1 MAPHVPEVLRLLG
14 LLRLELDLDDAARQV
29 LHLAVK
35 ANKDDHFA
43 WLALAVAEER
53 SSFKLRGTEYEV
65 SSVEMA
71 ISAYKIADELGNKRG
86 FDVPHQVSNNMGVL
100 QLQRGNSRS
109 ATKII
114 LAALCTGE
122 QEHGLDDQ
130 RREREITS
138 SSSGSGPL
146 GTAESENAPLWCWD
160 RVICESVK
168 VDKHDTHNLWS
179 NTPIVPPLSV
189 GERIKIGNNDLNVI
203 ISGVKK
209 NASNASKQ
217 GLGEEHEQIALL
229 PGKFLIELSEPIR
242 HAIDSSMRQPLYRL
256 QPPNYRSWPVS
267 LAPTMCVNLAQL
279 HAAAGTFTAARELA
293 EIALTMIPNSMRAL
307 LLLARTSLGANK
319 INQAQVYVDRAIDC
333 VSAVSAATEGD
344 ANHFE
349 CIADALAVA
358 SAVQWELKDDNLTL
372 GILQRLRS
380 ICTKSRDKEDSYTNV
395 TLGKLYFDGMLT
407 KNGADTGACTASRAQ
422 QLKHAADHARLVLR
436 HTPSCAAVHNSA

>member
-256 QPPNYRSWPVS
+256 QP
-267 LAPTMCVNLAQL
+267 LC
-279 HAAAGTFTAARELA
+279 G
-293 EIALTMIPNSMRAL
+293 RA
-307 LLLARTSLGANK
+307 
-319 INQAQVYVDRAIDC
+319 
-333 VSAVSAATEGD
+333 
-344 ANHFE
+344 
-349 CIADALAVA
+349 
-358 SAVQWELKDDNLTL
+358 
-372 GILQRLRS
+372 
-380 ICTKSRDKEDSYTNV
+380 
-395 TLGKLYFDGMLT
+395 
-407 KNGADTGACTASRAQ
+407 
-422 QLKHAADHARLVLR
+422 
-436 HTPSCAAVHNSA
+436 